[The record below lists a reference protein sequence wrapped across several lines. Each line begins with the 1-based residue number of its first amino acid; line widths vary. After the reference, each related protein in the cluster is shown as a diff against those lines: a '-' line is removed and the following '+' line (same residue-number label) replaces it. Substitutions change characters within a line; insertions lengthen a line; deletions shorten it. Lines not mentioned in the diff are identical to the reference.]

1 MEIYGKYIE
10 SRRNHKESESNNKQ
24 GVARRAKNK
33 REMTSSLFESHL
45 SLFLLCAQHSRI
57 VCYCRA
63 DAVKDK
69 RSEVNHFASNV
80 CAPYAEDSK
89 GKALSGAD
97 FVCGVANP
105 ALFAFCNPIKS
116 G

>member
-45 SLFLLCAQHSRI
+45 SLFLSCA
-57 VCYCRA
+57 
-63 DAVKDK
+63 
-69 RSEVNHFASNV
+69 
-80 CAPYAEDSK
+80 
-89 GKALSGAD
+89 
-97 FVCGVANP
+97 
-105 ALFAFCNPIKS
+105 
-116 G
+116 